1 MSDGKTIIFGG
12 GESQSIAS
20 MLPALLQ
27 NRGIDPAYLMGLMG
41 NNRGN
46 SFFGGNGGF
55 QDIIALI
62 VIAAIFGN
70 GNGNG
75 IFGGGNNNNSTERE
89 MIMQTLNRNGVDISQ
104 LTQAL
109 NCSTGQITAAINQVA
124 GDICKLGNQ
133 MGQNT
138 NQIITAIMQGNNAL
152 TAQIASCCCD
162 IKQIMTQGFADLG
175 YATRDQTC
183 AIEKAI
189 QASTAQILEGQR
201 NAEMREL
208 NRDIAERDRR
218 IAEQATAINNYQQ
231 TQVFG
236 QMLAPLNAAVG
247 NLQSDIDGIKCKLPK
262 TETIVATPDYVPV
275 NRGINV
281 NYGVVPTYGYNFP
294 YGGFPYGFPN
304 GNNGSFF

>member
-20 MLPALLQ
+20 MLPSLLQ

-41 NNRGN
+41 NNKGN
-46 SFFGGNGGF
+46 GFFGGNGGF

-75 IFGGGNNNNSTERE
+75 IFGGGNNNNSAERE
-89 MIMQTLNRNGVDISQ
+89 MIMQTLNRNGVDISN
-104 LTQAL
+104 LAQAL

-152 TAQIASCCCD
+152 TSQIASCCCD
-162 IKQIMTQGFADLG
+162 IKTIMSQGFSSLG
-175 YATRDQTC
+175 FETAKQTC

-189 QASTAQILEGQR
+189 ASSTEAILAGQR
-201 NAEMREL
+201 NAEMREMQ
-208 NRDIAERDRR
+208 REITERDRR
-218 IAEQATAINNYQQ
+218 IAEQSTAINNYQQ
-231 TQVFG
+231 TQTFG
-236 QMLAPLNAAVG
+236 AMLAPLNAAVG

-262 TETIVATPDYVPV
+262 TETIVATPDYVPI

-281 NYGVVPTYGYNFP
+281 NYAPYNCLTGF
-294 YGGFPYGFPN
+294 GFPGYGFGN
-304 GNNGSFF
+304 GNGSFF